1 MSVAQKI
8 AGDGHRAAQM
18 AASCTLMRQGNRAV
32 LKLGGRWTVFTVAAV
47 ERQLPHGKDKIE
59 SLDVSEISELD
70 TTGAGEILYLSRQFA
85 PKGDSLPIEGAQES
99 HARLL
104 ELVAKQKIRPERK
117 RRSPWLL
124 AQLTLIGEKS
134 VEYVQQ
140 LGNLMVFLGQTLAV
154 GYGVLRSPRHMRF
167 TSVVHLMEEVWVRA
181 LPIVGT
187 LVFLIGVVLAYQGVE
202 QLKRFGAQAFTV
214 DMVGLSV
221 LREIGVLLTAI
232 IVAGRSGSAFT
243 AQIGTMKVN
252 LEVDAMTTMGLNPI
266 EVLVLP
272 RIIALVLTM
281 PLLVFFAD
289 LMGLLGGGLACWLFL
304 DFTLSQYLDR
314 VQDVVGVAHFW
325 VSMIK
330 APVFA
335 FVVAI
340 VGCYEGL
347 QVTGSAESVG
357 KLTTKSVVESIFLV
371 IILDAAFSIMF
382 VSIGL

>member
-1 MSVAQKI
+1 MSAAEKI
-8 AGDGHRAAQM
+8 TGKAPGDATCALVRDKG
-18 AASCTLMRQGNRAV
+18 RAV
-32 LKLGGRWTVFTVAAV
+32 LHLGGRWIVFTIGPL
-47 ERQLPHGKDKIE
+47 ERQLAQYAPKAVEAIDLSGVD
-59 SLDVSEISELD
+59 ELD
-70 TTGAGEILYLSRQFA
+70 TTGAGEILRLSRRLA
-85 PKGDSLPIEGAQES
+85 PKGDSLIIEGAQPS
-99 HARLL
+99 HERLL
-104 ELVAKQKIRPERK
+104 ELVARQKVKPEPKKQ
-117 RRSPWLL
+117 SSWLVT
-124 AQLTLIGEKS
+124 QLSLIGHKS
-134 VEYVQQ
+134 VENLKQ
-140 LGNLMVFLGQTLAV
+140 LGNLLVFLGQTLAV
-154 GYGVLRSPRHMRF
+154 GFSVLRAPRRMRF
-167 TSVVHLMEEVWVRA
+167 TATVNLMEEVWVRA

-252 LEVDAMTTMGLNPI
+252 LEVDAMSTMGLNPI

-272 RIIALVLTM
+272 RILALVLTM

-289 LMGLLGGGLACWLFL
+289 IMGLLGGALACWLFL
-304 DFTLSQYLDR
+304 DYTLPQYLDR
-314 VQDVVGVAHFW
+314 LQDVADIRHFW
-325 VSMIK
+325 VGLIK

-335 FVVAI
+335 AVVAI

-382 VSIGL
+382 VSIGI